1 MPLYM
6 YVARDSAGKAIQ
18 GHQEAPSES
27 AAVSILQNK
36 GLYVTHV
43 INTATVIKAAK
54 KKKRLRKRITP
65 EDLLFFISQ
74 SANLLA
80 VGIPFVRAMDVISEL
95 TESDKM
101 YEVIQELTSNIKAGS
116 TFKDAIARH
125 PKVFPAYWSFLI
137 EAGEL
142 SGTLPQ
148 VLAQLA
154 KNMEATENLKKKVV
168 SAMVYPSVLISASL
182 LAIVFFMVFIVP
194 IFAKLFRGF
203 GADLPFLTQ
212 LVVNISDVLKK
223 YFLLIAGGVGGV
235 VFLLRRYFETPK
247 GRRLLHIIL
256 LNIPI
261 TGRAMADIIHAR
273 ICIILSMLVRSGLS
287 FLKSLEVTANVS
299 GNFVYETALNNI
311 RLEVQ
316 QGKTLSHCLGENAI
330 FSPMMVNLVKIGE
343 ESGKLPEMVE
353 KAAEYFAQRVDIFA
367 TRIGVL
373 IEPVVMVVVGGTIG
387 VIAVSIFMPIVKLST
402 VVR

>member
-1 MPLYM
+1 M
-6 YVARDSAGKAIQ
+6 YVARDNAGKAVQ

-43 INTATVIKAAK
+43 INTAQVVKSAK
-54 KKKRLRKRITP
+54 KRKRLHKRIGS
-65 EDLLFFISQ
+65 EDLLFFITQ
-74 SANLLA
+74 TANLLG
-80 VGIPFVRAMDVISEL
+80 VGIPFVRAMEVISEL
-95 TESDKM
+95 TESEKM
-101 YEVIQELTSNIKAGS
+101 YDVIQELTSNIKADS
-116 TFKDAIARH
+116 TFKDAISRH

-148 VLAQLA
+148 VLFQLS

-194 IFAKLFRGF
+194 VFAKLFRGF
-203 GADLPFLTQ
+203 NSDLPLITQ
-212 LVVNISDVLKK
+212 MVVKTSDTLKK
-223 YFLLIAGGVGGV
+223 YFLLIAGSVAGMVY
-235 VFLLRRYFETPK
+235 LARRYFETPK
-247 GRRLLHIIL
+247 GRRVLHILL
-256 LNIPI
+256 LNLPV
-261 TGRAMADIIHAR
+261 TGAAMTDIIHAR
-273 ICIILSMLVRSGLS
+273 ICIILSMLIRSGLS

-316 QGKTLSHCLGENAI
+316 QGKTLSQCLGDHAI

-343 ESGKLPEMVE
+343 ESGKLPEMIE
-353 KAAEYFAQRVDIFA
+353 KASEYFAQRVDVFA

-373 IEPVVMVVVGGTIG
+373 IEPMVMILVGGTIG
-387 VIAVSIFMPIVKLST
+387 LIAVSIFMPIVKLST
-402 VVR
+402 VVK